1 MTQISQIILLQE
13 IDNKLFELNKLL
25 GGLPSKVQELE
36 HQEQNFKESLE
47 QNEIDL
53 KSTTINIEKLETI
66 IASANQKINLLK
78 DKLIDGSIS
87 NNREYDAM
95 METIDFEK
103 NQLSSNE
110 SEIIL
115 LMEKKESLIKEIEE
129 QKSSLESIIEEL
141 NSKKESLNKKM
152 EEVADEKNAL
162 DAERDQIILKIDS
175 STLEQYSKIYAAR
188 DGVACAEIL
197 DSSCEGCGAFIPPQV
212 LNEALAKEIVFCGSC
227 SRFLYKN
234 EN

>member
-47 QNEIDL
+47 LNEIDL

-115 LMEKKESLIKEIEE
+115 LIEKKESLTKEIEE

-141 NSKKESLNKKM
+141 NSKKDSLNKKM
-152 EEVADEKNAL
+152 EEVGDEKNAL
-162 DAERDQIILKIDS
+162 DAERSQIILNIDS
-175 STLEQYSKIYAAR
+175 STLDQYSKIYNAR

>member
-36 HQEQNFKESLE
+36 HQEQNFKESL
-47 QNEIDL
+47 QHNEIDL

-78 DKLIDGSIS
+78 NKLIDGSIS

-115 LMEKKESLIKEIEE
+115 VMEKKESLIKEIEE

-152 EEVADEKNAL
+152 AEVADEKNAL

-188 DGVACAEIL
+188 DGVACSEIL
-197 DSSCEGCGAFIPPQV
+197 DSSCEGCGAFIPPQI

>member
-1 MTQISQIILLQE
+1 MTQISQIILLQDV
-13 IDNKLFELNKLL
+13 DNKLFELNKLL

-36 HQEQNFKESLE
+36 NQEKSFKDSLD
-47 QNEIDL
+47 QNEKDL
-53 KSTTINIEKLETI
+53 KSTVISVEKLETI
-66 IASANQKINLLK
+66 IASVNQKINLLK

-110 SEIIL
+110 SEIII

-129 QKSSLESIIEEL
+129 QKSSLESIIQEL
-141 NSKKESLNKKM
+141 VSKKESLNKKM

-162 DAERDQIILKIDS
+162 DAERAQIILKIDA
-175 STLEQYSKIYAAR
+175 STLEQYSKVFKAR

-197 DSSCEGCGAFIPPQV
+197 DSSCEGCGAFTPPQV
-212 LNEALAKEIVFCGSC
+212 LNDALAGEIIFCGSC
-227 SRFLYKN
+227 NRFLFKI
-234 EN
+234 